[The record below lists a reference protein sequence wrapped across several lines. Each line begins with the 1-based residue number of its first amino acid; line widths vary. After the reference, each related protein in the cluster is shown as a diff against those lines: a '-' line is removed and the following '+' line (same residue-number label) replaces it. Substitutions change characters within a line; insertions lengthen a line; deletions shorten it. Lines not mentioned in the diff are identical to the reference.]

1 MLFWTLPIIFLVL
14 GAFLALGWFFNADS
28 YHSIQK
34 TFGIQITIGVIGNFY
49 LLPALAYTVWFDGSK
64 DLYIIQGFYLIFFC
78 AFAIMTAFKGLMIYR
93 EKYILV
99 HKE

>member
-14 GAFLALGWFFNADS
+14 GAFLALGWFFNTDTF
-28 YHSIQK
+28 HSAQE

-49 LLPALAYTVWFDGSK
+49 LLPALAYSVWFDSSK
-64 DLYIIQGFYLIFFC
+64 DLYVLQALYLILFC
-78 AFAIMTAFKGLMIYR
+78 AFVIMTAFKGLMVYR